1 LPIADLQNT
10 ESSVE
15 NWTSALSDETPQT
28 TKPWLRACINF
39 RAGNRLTSC
48 GAKGGRE
55 MVDALESG
63 IASRG
68 LSWQIEKVHCMG
80 KCHLGPT
87 MRILPNGSFIMGAQE
102 VDVPQILDLMEKG
115 DLNGLALAFPLPL
128 KNSNG

>member
-1 LPIADLQNT
+1 
-10 ESSVE
+10 
-15 NWTSALSDETPQT
+15 LSDEKPQT
-28 TKPWLRACINF
+28 PKTWLRACINF

-55 MVDALESG
+55 TVAALEAS

-102 VDVPQILDLMEKG
+102 VDVPQILDLLEKD
-115 DLNGLALAFPLPL
+115 DLNSLALAFPLLL

>member
-1 LPIADLQNT
+1 
-10 ESSVE
+10 
-15 NWTSALSDETPQT
+15 
-28 TKPWLRACINF
+28 
-39 RAGNRLTSC
+39 
-48 GAKGGRE
+48 
-55 MVDALESG
+55 MVVALEAG

-102 VDVPQILDLMEKG
+102 VDVPQILDLLEKG
-115 DLNGLALAFPLPL
+115 DLNGLANAFPLPL